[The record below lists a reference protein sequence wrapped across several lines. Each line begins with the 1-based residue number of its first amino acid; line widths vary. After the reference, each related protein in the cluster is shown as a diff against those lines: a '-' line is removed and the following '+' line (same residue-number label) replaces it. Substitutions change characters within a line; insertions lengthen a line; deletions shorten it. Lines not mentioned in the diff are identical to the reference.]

1 MQLLLMHVDYI
12 EYHVTR
18 ASKHAEAIDDV
29 QRQGRMEEALVAFVA
44 VERADEQN
52 IREIA
57 LEAADAIRDVAG
69 KVVTQNIMLYPY
81 AHLAHDLASPEVAIE
96 ALKTIES
103 ALSEYAVIRAPF
115 GWYKSFSLKCKGH
128 PLSEL
133 SRSITTLEPKI
144 EKQQIEREFFVLS
157 PDNTLTPANEFCG
170 NDAQFQHIIS
180 YELGEH
186 RALGAEQ
193 ELPHI
198 KLMKEKELVDYEPL
212 SDVGHLKWLPKGKLV
227 RDLLIDYT
235 YLLSVNYGAMP
246 VETPVM
252 YDLSNRAVNEHAHKF
267 GERQYRLKAGTRDMM
282 LRFAACFG
290 MFSMMHHM
298 HLTAKDLPL
307 KLYELSTYS
316 FRYEQRGEVMGL
328 KRQRAFTMPD
338 MHTACRDIAEA
349 KQFFVEQLRLGFKS
363 GEELQVT
370 YQPILRA
377 TEAFYKQNKQWIEQ
391 MAKEFDRPFL
401 LEILSERAHYWVCKC
416 DLAALDTSG
425 KPIECPTVQID
436 VESAERFDI
445 KYYTNQGGRRPIILH
460 TSPTGGIERVIA
472 AMLETQAAKPKPQL
486 PVWLAPVQVRVI
498 PVSDKHLH
506 YAAQVANELTQSKL
520 RTDIDDRDESVSRK
534 IAQSGREW
542 IPYVIVVG
550 QKEEQDRFLTTTTR
564 STGQKARMTIAELID
579 ELHMLTD
586 DMPYR
591 PLPLPQRLSQ
601 RPKFI

>member
-1 MQLLLMHVDYI
+1 MQLLLMHVDYF

-18 ASKHAEAIDDV
+18 ESKHAEELDDAH
-29 QRQGRMEEALVAFVA
+29 RQGRMEDALVAFVA

-52 IREIA
+52 IREAA
-57 LEAADAIRDVAG
+57 LEAAYAIRDVAG
-69 KVVTQNIMLYPY
+69 KVATQNIMLYPY
-81 AHLAHDLASPEVAIE
+81 AHLSHDLASPEAAIE
-96 ALKTIES
+96 ALRKVES
-103 ALSEYAVIRAPF
+103 ALSEYQVIRAPF

-133 SRSITTLEPKI
+133 SRSITLEPKT
-144 EKQQIEREFFVLS
+144 EKQHIEREFFVLS
-157 PDNTLTPANEFCG
+157 PDDTLTPANEFVG
-170 NDAQFQHIIS
+170 NDVQFQHIIS

-186 RALGAEQ
+186 HALGAEK

-252 YDLSNRAVNEHAHKF
+252 YDLSNRAVSEHARKF

-338 MHTACRDIAEA
+338 MHTACRDMDEA
-349 KQFFVEQLRLGFKS
+349 KQYFVEQLRLGFKS
-363 GEELQVT
+363 GEELEVI

-377 TEAFYKQNKQWIEQ
+377 TEAFYKQNELWIAQ
-391 MAKEFDRPFL
+391 MIKEFNRPFL

-445 KYYTNQGGRRPIILH
+445 TYYTEQGERRPIILH

-472 AMLETQAAKPKPQL
+472 AILETQAAKPKPQL
-486 PVWLAPVQVRVI
+486 PVWLAPVQVRVV
-498 PVSDKHLH
+498 PVSDKHLN
-506 YAAQVANELTQSKL
+506 YAVQVANELTQSKL

-534 IAQSGREW
+534 IAQAGREW

-550 QKEEQDRFLTTTTR
+550 QKEEEEHYLTTTTR
-564 STGQKARMTIAELID
+564 ITGEKARMTITELID
-579 ELHMLTD
+579 ELHLVTD
-586 DMPYR
+586 EMPYR
-591 PLPLPQRLSQ
+591 PLPLPRLLSQ
-601 RPKFI
+601 RPRFI